1 MASPDTTNILQQVQT
16 YQSSDLAYLINL
28 NCFVT
33 TSNTKFLNF
42 EDMIGNLGDT
52 VTFDRTPR
60 YVTANSLVI
69 TAQGSVQR
77 LQTLTVNN
85 AQNVAY
91 NFTAQ
96 QVLFN
101 VEEYWD
107 KFAKSAV
114 EELAANIEASVA
126 NVCVQ
131 NTFRFYGDGVTP
143 ITTFNQLAK
152 MLAFFRNFG
161 AAKNNTKGYLSDI
174 AVPDIAG
181 SGLNQFATKRNDEL
195 AMSWEVGAFSRCEW
209 YQSNLLPV
217 HIAGTVG
224 NAGYTLT
231 VVSTTKN
238 ANGEITDILFVQSA
252 SNTNDASAVLAYD
265 KFQFVDNVTGY
276 NNLRFLTFVGHQ
288 PSNSPVQF
296 AAAGPLTG
304 GSAAYASN
312 ATGNGQIN
320 VKLYPPLLPGA
331 LQAASSDTMNI
342 NYDIVAGMQATVLPS
357 HRAGM
362 VNSGEPMFL
371 AMPRLTTQEPFYS
384 ASEYDEDTGVSM
396 RCYWGTVLGQNLQVM
411 AHDAIWGYTMVPEYS
426 MSVIFPL

>member
-1 MASPDTTNILQQVQT
+1 MTTTANNAILQQVAT
-16 YQSSDLAYLINL
+16 YQASDLAYLINL

-33 TSNTKFLNF
+33 TANTKFLNF
-42 EDMIGNLGDT
+42 EDKIGNLGDT

-60 YVTANSLVI
+60 YVTSNSLVI
-69 TAQGSVQR
+69 TQQASVQR
-77 LQTLTVNN
+77 VQTLTVNN

-91 NFTAQ
+91 NFTSQ
-96 QVLFN
+96 QILFN

-114 EELAANIEASVA
+114 EELSANVEASVA

-152 MLAFFRNFG
+152 MLSFFRNFG
-161 AAKNNTKGYLSDI
+161 AAKNNTKGFLSDI
-174 AVPDIAG
+174 AVPDIVG
-181 SGLNQFATKRNDEL
+181 SGLNQFAAKRNDET

-217 HIAGTVG
+217 HIAGSVG
-224 NAGYTLT
+224 IAGSVLT

-238 ANGEITDILFVQSA
+238 ANGEITAITFSGA
-252 SNTNDASAVLAYD
+252 ANNDASAILQYD
-265 KFQFVDNVTGY
+265 KFQFSDNVAGF
-276 NNLRFLTFVGHQ
+276 NNLRFLTFIGHFQ
-288 PSNSPVQF
+288 SNSPVQF
-296 AAAGPLTG
+296 AAASTAGSDG
-304 GSAAYASN
+304 G
-312 ATGNGQIN
+312 GQ
-320 VKLYPPLLPGA
+320 VTVTLYPPLLPGA
-331 LQAASSDTMNI
+331 VQAASSDTMNI

-357 HRAGM
+357 HRAG
-362 VNSGEPMFL
+362 VVHAGEPVFL
-371 AMPRLTTQEPFYS
+371 AMPTLPTQEPFYS

-396 RCYWGTVLGQNLQVM
+396 RCYWGTVLGQNQQIM
-411 AHDAIWGYTMVPEYS
+411 AHDCIWGYTMVPEYA

>member
-1 MASPDTTNILQQVQT
+1 MASPDTTNILQQVAT
-16 YQSSDLAYLINL
+16 YQASDLAYLINL

-33 TSNTKFLNF
+33 TANTKFLNF
-42 EDMIGNLGDT
+42 EDKIGNLGDT

-69 TAQGSVQR
+69 NAQASVQR
-77 LQTLTVNN
+77 VQTLTVNN

-91 NFTAQ
+91 NFTSQ
-96 QVLFN
+96 QILFN

-114 EELAANIEASVA
+114 EELSANVEASVA

-152 MLAFFRNFG
+152 MLSFYRNFG
-161 AAKNNTKGYLSDI
+161 APKNETKGFLSDI
-174 AVPDIAG
+174 AVPDIVA
-181 SGLNQFATKRNDEL
+181 SGLNQFATKRNDET
-195 AMSWEVGAFSRCEW
+195 AMSWEIGAFSRCEW

-217 HIAGTVG
+217 HIAGTIG
-224 NAGYTLT
+224 NAGTILT

-238 ANGEITDILFVQSA
+238 TNGEITNILFSQPT
-252 SNTNDASAVLAYD
+252 SNTNDPAAVLQYD
-265 KFQFVDNVTGY
+265 KFQFSDNVSTF
-276 NNLRFLTFVGHQ
+276 NNLRFLTFTGHF
-288 PSNSPVQF
+288 PSSSPVQF
-296 AAAGPLTG
+296 AAAAT
-304 GSAAYASN
+304 AASN
-312 ATGNGQIN
+312 AVGNGQIN
-320 VKLYPPLLPGA
+320 VTLYPPLLPGA
-331 LQAASSDTMNI
+331 VQAASSDTMNI
-342 NYDIVAGMQATVLPS
+342 NYDIVAGMQVTVLPS
-357 HRAGM
+357 HRAG
-362 VNSGEPMFL
+362 VVHAGEPVFL
-371 AMPRLTTQEPFYS
+371 AMPTLPTQEPFYS

-411 AHDAIWGYTMVPEYS
+411 AHDCIWGYTMVPEYA

>member
-1 MASPDTTNILQQVQT
+1 MAAPDTANILQQVAT

-33 TSNTKFLNF
+33 TANTKFLNF
-42 EDMIGNLGDT
+42 EDKIGNLGDT

-69 TAQGSVQR
+69 TSQASVQR
-77 LQTLTVNN
+77 VQTLTVNN

-91 NFTAQ
+91 NFTSQ
-96 QVLFN
+96 QILFN

-161 AAKNNTKGYLSDI
+161 AAKNDTKGFLSDI
-174 AVPDIAG
+174 SVPDIVG
-181 SGLNQFATKRNDEL
+181 SGLNQFATKRNDET
-195 AMSWEVGAFSRCEW
+195 AMSWEIGSFARTEW

-217 HIAGTVG
+217 HIAGTEG
-224 NAGYTLT
+224 NEGSVLT

-238 ANGEITDILFVQSA
+238 TNGEITAITFSGTDAA
-252 SNTNDASAVLAYD
+252 SDPSSVLQYD
-265 KFQFVDNVTGY
+265 KFQFSDNVGSF
-276 NNLRFLTFVGHQ
+276 NNLRFLTFTGHF

-296 AAAGPLTG
+296 AAAATAASTA
-304 GSAAYASN
+304 GSQV
-312 ATGNGQIN
+312 T
-320 VKLYPPLLPGA
+320 VTLYPPLLPGA
-331 LQAASSDTMNI
+331 VQAASSDTMNI
-342 NYDIVAGMQATVLPS
+342 NYDILPGMQVTVLPS
-357 HRAGM
+357 HRAG
-362 VNSGEPMFL
+362 VVHSGQPLFL
-371 AMPRLTTQEPFYS
+371 AMPMLPTQEPFYS

-411 AHDAIWGYTMVPEYS
+411 VHDAIWGYTMVPEYA
-426 MSVIFPL
+426 MAVINPL

>member
-1 MASPDTTNILQQVQT
+1 MTTSNASAILQQVAT
-16 YQSSDLAYLINL
+16 YQESDLAYLINL

-33 TSNTKFLNF
+33 TANTKFLNF
-42 EDMIGNLGDT
+42 EDKIGNLGDT

-60 YVTANSLVI
+60 YVTNNSLVI
-69 TAQGSVQR
+69 STQTSVQR
-77 LQTLTVNN
+77 VQTLTVNN

-91 NFTAQ
+91 NFTSQ
-96 QVLFN
+96 QILFN

-114 EELAANIEASVA
+114 EELSANVEASVA

-161 AAKNNTKGYLSDI
+161 AAKNNTKGFLSDI
-174 AVPDIAG
+174 AVPDIVG
-181 SGLNQFATKRNDEL
+181 SGLNQFATKRNDET

-217 HIAGTVG
+217 HIAGTEGQQGTV
-224 NAGYTLT
+224 LT

-238 ANGEITDILFVQSA
+238 ANGEITAITFSGTNA
-252 SNTNDASAVLAYD
+252 ANDASSVLQYD
-265 KFQFVDNVTGY
+265 KFQFSDNVAGF
-276 NNLRFLTFVGHQ
+276 NDLRFLTFIGHFQ
-288 PSNSPVQF
+288 SNSPVQF
-296 AAAGPLTG
+296 AAASTAASTA
-304 GSAAYASN
+304 GSQV
-312 ATGNGQIN
+312 T
-320 VKLYPPLLPGA
+320 VTLYPPLLPGA

-357 HRAGM
+357 HRAG
-362 VNSGEPMFL
+362 VLHAGEPVFL
-371 AMPRLTTQEPFYS
+371 AMPTLPTQEPFYS

-396 RCYWGTVLGQNLQVM
+396 RCYWGTVLGQNQQIM
-411 AHDAIWGYTMVPEYS
+411 AHDCIWGYTMVPEYA
-426 MSVIFPL
+426 MAVIFPL

>member
-1 MASPDTTNILQQVQT
+1 MAAPDTTNILTQVRT
-16 YQSSDLAYLINL
+16 YQASDLAYLINL

-33 TSNTKFLNF
+33 TANTKFLNF
-42 EDMIGNLGDT
+42 EDKVGNLGDT

-69 TAQGSVQR
+69 STQASVQR
-77 LQTLTVNN
+77 VQTLTVDN

-91 NFTAQ
+91 NFTSQ
-96 QVLFN
+96 QILFN
-101 VEEYWD
+101 VDEYWD

-114 EELAANIEASVA
+114 EELAANVEASVA

-152 MLAFFRNFG
+152 MLSFYRNFG
-161 AAKNNTKGYLSDI
+161 APKNETKGYLSDI
-174 AVPDIAG
+174 AVPDIVG
-181 SGLNQFATKRNDEL
+181 SGLNQFATKRNDET
-195 AMSWEVGAFSRCEW
+195 AMSWEIGSFSRCEW

-217 HIAGTVG
+217 HISGSVGIVGTE
-224 NAGYTLT
+224 LT
-231 VVSTTKN
+231 VVSTGKN
-238 ANGEITDILFVQSA
+238 ANGEIITITFSGVVTSP
-252 SNTNDASAVLAYD
+252 DASAVLQYD
-265 KFQFVDNVTGY
+265 KFQFSDNVAGF
-276 NNLRFLTFVGHQ
+276 NNLRFLTFTGHF

-296 AAAGPLTG
+296 AAAATAASSG
-304 GSAAYASN
+304 GSV
-312 ATGNGQIN
+312 T
-320 VKLYPPLLPGA
+320 VTLYPPLLPGA

-342 NYDIVAGMQATVLPS
+342 NYDIVAGMKVTVLPS
-357 HRAGM
+357 HRAGVLM
-362 VNSGEPMFL
+362 AGQPLFL
-371 AMPRLTTQEPFYS
+371 AMPTLPTQEPFYS

-411 AHDAIWGYTMVPEYS
+411 AHDCIWGYTMVPEYS

>member
-33 TSNTKFLNF
+33 TANTKFLNF
-42 EDMIGNLGDT
+42 EDRIGNLGDT

-69 TAQGSVQR
+69 AAQASVQR
-77 LQTLTVNN
+77 VQSLVVNN

-96 QVLFN
+96 QILFN

-161 AAKNNTKGYLSDI
+161 AAKNDTKGFLSDI
-174 AVPDIAG
+174 AIPDIVG
-181 SGLNQFATKRNDEL
+181 SGLNQFATKRNDET
-195 AMSWEVGAFSRCEW
+195 AMSWEIGSFSRCEW

-217 HIAGTVG
+217 HIAGTEGTQGTV
-224 NAGYTLT
+224 LT
-231 VVSTTKN
+231 VVSTVKN
-238 ANGEITDILFVQSA
+238 ANGEITSITFSGTSAASDAASILQ
-252 SNTNDASAVLAYD
+252 YD
-265 KFQFVDNVTGY
+265 KFQFSDNIAGF
-276 NNLRFLTFVGHQ
+276 NNLRFLTFIGHF

-296 AAAGPLTG
+296 AAAATAASTS
-304 GSAAYASN
+304 GSQV
-312 ATGNGQIN
+312 T
-320 VKLYPPLLPGA
+320 VTLYPPLLPGA

-357 HRAGM
+357 HRAG
-362 VNSGEPMFL
+362 VIHSGQPLFL
-371 AMPRLTTQEPFYS
+371 AMPMLPSQEPFYA

-411 AHDAIWGYTMVPEYS
+411 VHDAIWGYTMVPEYA
-426 MSVIFPL
+426 MAVIFPL

>member
-1 MASPDTTNILQQVQT
+1 MASPDVTNILQQVAT

-33 TSNTKFLNF
+33 TANTKFLNF
-42 EDMIGNLGDT
+42 EDKIGNLGDT

-69 TAQGSVQR
+69 TTQASVQR
-77 LQTLTVNN
+77 VQTLTVNN

-96 QVLFN
+96 QILFN

-161 AAKNNTKGYLSDI
+161 AAKNDTKGFLSDI
-174 AVPDIAG
+174 AVPDIVG
-181 SGLNQFATKRNDEL
+181 SGLNQFATKRNDET
-195 AMSWEVGAFSRCEW
+195 AMSWEIGSFSRCEW

-217 HIAGTVG
+217 HISGTEGQQGTV
-224 NAGYTLT
+224 LT
-231 VVSTTKN
+231 VVSTNKN
-238 ANGEITDILFVQSA
+238 TNNEITAITFSGTHAA
-252 SNTNDASAVLAYD
+252 SDAASVLQYD
-265 KFQFVDNVTGY
+265 KFQFSDGVSGQP
-276 NNLRFLTFVGHQ
+276 NLRFLTFTGHF

-296 AAAGPLTG
+296 AAAATAASTG
-304 GSAAYASN
+304 GSQV
-312 ATGNGQIN
+312 T
-320 VKLYPPLLPGA
+320 VTLYPPLLPGP

-342 NYDIVAGMQATVLPS
+342 NYDIVAGMQVTVLPS
-357 HRAGM
+357 HRAG
-362 VNSGEPMFL
+362 VVHSGQPLFL
-371 AMPRLTTQEPFYS
+371 AMPMLPTQEPFYS

-411 AHDAIWGYTMVPEYS
+411 VHDAIWGYTMVPE
-426 MSVIFPL
+426 MAMAVIFPL

>member
-1 MASPDTTNILQQVQT
+1 MASPDVSNILQQVQT
-16 YQSSDLAYLINL
+16 YQSSDLAYLVNL
-28 NCFVT
+28 NCFIT

-60 YVTANSLVI
+60 YVTANTLVI
-69 TAQGSVQR
+69 SAQASVQR
-77 LQTLTVNN
+77 VQTLTVNN

-96 QVLFN
+96 QILFN

-143 ITTFNQLAK
+143 ITSFNQLAK

-161 AAKNNTKGYLSDI
+161 AAKNNTKAFLSDI

-181 SGLNQFATKRNDEL
+181 SGLNQFATERNDDL
-195 AMSWEVGAFSRCEW
+195 AMSWQLGPWARCEW
-209 YQSNLLPV
+209 YESNLLPV
-217 HIAGTVG
+217 HAAGTEG
-224 NAGYTLT
+224 DAGSTLT

-238 ANGEITDILFVQSA
+238 ANGEITAITFSGCSA
-252 SNTNDASAVLAYD
+252 ASDADSVKQYD
-265 KFQFVDNVTGY
+265 KFQFVDNVSTY
-276 NNLRFLTFVGHQ
+276 TNLRFLTFIGHFT
-288 PSNSPVQF
+288 SNSPVQF
-296 AAAGPLTG
+296 AASADAASTGASQVTVTLT
-304 GSAAYASN
+304 
-312 ATGNGQIN
+312 T
-320 VKLYPPLLPGA
+320 PLLPGA
-331 LQAASSDTMNI
+331 LQAASSNTMNI
-342 NYDIVAGMQATVLPS
+342 NADIVAGMQVTVLPS
-357 HRAGM
+357 HRAG
-362 VNSGEPMFL
+362 VVHSGDPLFL
-371 AMPRLTTQEPFYS
+371 AMPRLPTQEPFYS
-384 ASEYDEDTGVSM
+384 ASEYDEDTGVAM

-411 AHDAIWGYTMVPEYS
+411 AHDAIWGYTMVGEYA
-426 MSVIFPL
+426 MSIIFPL

>member
-1 MASPDTTNILQQVQT
+1 MADVVNILQQVAT

-42 EDMIGNLGDT
+42 EDKIGNLGDT

-69 TAQGSVQR
+69 TSQSSVQR
-77 LQTLTVNN
+77 VQTLVVDN

-96 QVLFN
+96 QILFN

-161 AAKNNTKGYLSDI
+161 AAKNDTKGFLSDI
-174 AVPDIAG
+174 AVPDIVG
-181 SGLNQFATKRNDEL
+181 SGLNQFAMQRNDET
-195 AMSWEVGAFSRCEW
+195 AMSWEIGSFSRTEW

-217 HIAGTVG
+217 HIAGTEGVQG
-224 NAGYTLT
+224 SVLT

-238 ANGEITDILFVQSA
+238 ANGEITAITFSGANTA
-252 SNTNDASAVLAYD
+252 SDASSVLKYD
-265 KFQFVDNVTGY
+265 KFQFSDGVSGQP
-276 NNLRFLTFVGHQ
+276 NLRFLTFTGHFV
-288 PSNSPVQF
+288 SNSPVQF
-296 AAAGPLTG
+296 AAAATAASTA
-304 GSAAYASN
+304 GSQV
-312 ATGNGQIN
+312 T
-320 VKLYPPLLPGA
+320 VTLYPPLLPGA
-331 LQAASSDTMNI
+331 VQAASSDTMNI
-342 NYDIVAGMQATVLPS
+342 NVDIVAGMQATVLPS
-357 HRAGM
+357 HRAG
-362 VNSGEPMFL
+362 VVHSGNPLFL
-371 AMPRLTTQEPFYS
+371 AMPRLPTQEPFYS
-384 ASEYDEDTGVSM
+384 ASEFDEDTGVSM
-396 RCYWGTVLGQNLQVM
+396 RCYWGTVLGQNQQIM

>member
-1 MASPDTTNILQQVQT
+1 MASPDTTNILQQVAT

-42 EDMIGNLGDT
+42 EDKIGNLGDT

-60 YVTANSLVI
+60 YTTANSLVI
-69 TAQGSVQR
+69 TSQASVQR
-77 LQTLTVNN
+77 VQTLTVNN

-96 QVLFN
+96 QILFN

-143 ITTFNQLAK
+143 ITTFNQLAQ

-161 AAKNNTKGYLSDI
+161 AAKNDTKGFLADL
-174 AVPDIAG
+174 AVPAIVG
-181 SGLNQFATKRNDEL
+181 SGLNQFATKRNDET
-195 AMSWEVGAFSRCEW
+195 AMSWEIGSFSRCEW

-217 HIAGTVG
+217 HIAGTEGQQGTV
-224 NAGYTLT
+224 LT

-238 ANGEITDILFVQSA
+238 ANGEITAITFSGTNAA
-252 SNTNDASAVLAYD
+252 SDPSSVLQYD
-265 KFQFVDNVTGY
+265 KFQFSDGVDGVPD
-276 NNLRFLTFVGHQ
+276 LRFLTFVGHF
-288 PSNSPVQF
+288 PSDSPVQF
-296 AAAGPLTG
+296 AAAAT
-304 GSAAYASN
+304 AASTA
-312 ATGNGQIN
+312 GNE
-320 VKLYPPLLPGA
+320 VTVTLYPPLLPGVV
-331 LQAASSDTMNI
+331 QAASSDTMNI
-342 NYDIVAGMQATVLPS
+342 NYDIVAGMQVTVLPS
-357 HRAGM
+357 HRAG
-362 VNSGEPMFL
+362 VVHSGQPLFL
-371 AMPRLTTQEPFYS
+371 AMPQLPTQEPFYS
-384 ASEYDEDTGVSM
+384 AAEYDEDTGVSL

-411 AHDAIWGYTMVPEYS
+411 VHDAIWGYTMVPEYA
-426 MSVIFPL
+426 MAIIFPL

>member
-1 MASPDTTNILQQVQT
+1 MASPDVTNILQQVAT

-33 TSNTKFLNF
+33 TANTKFLNF
-42 EDMIGNLGDT
+42 EDKIGNLGDT

-77 LQTLTVNN
+77 VQTLTVNN

-96 QVLFN
+96 QILFN

-161 AAKNNTKGYLSDI
+161 AAKNDTKGFLSDI
-174 AVPDIAG
+174 AVPDIVG
-181 SGLNQFATKRNDEL
+181 SGLNQFAQKRNDET
-195 AMSWEVGAFSRCEW
+195 AMSWEIGAFSRCDW

-217 HIAGTVG
+217 HISGTEGQQGTV
-224 NAGYTLT
+224 LT
-231 VVSTTKN
+231 VVSTVKN
-238 ANGEITDILFVQSA
+238 TNGEITQIVFSGTNAANDVA
-252 SNTNDASAVLAYD
+252 SVLQYD
-265 KFQFVDNVTGY
+265 KFQFSDGVAGFND
-276 NNLRFLTFVGHQ
+276 LRFLTFTGHFQ
-288 PSNSPVQF
+288 SNSPVQF
-296 AAAGPLTG
+296 AAAATA
-304 GSAAYASN
+304 GSTAGSQV
-312 ATGNGQIN
+312 T
-320 VKLYPPLLPGA
+320 VTLYPPLLPGKV
-331 LQAASSDTMNI
+331 QAASSDTMNI
-342 NYDIVAGMQATVLPS
+342 NYDIVAGMQVTVLPS
-357 HRAGM
+357 HRAG
-362 VNSGEPMFL
+362 VVHSGNPLFL
-371 AMPRLTTQEPFYS
+371 AMPQLPTQEPFYS
-384 ASEYDEDTGVSM
+384 SSEYDEDTGVSM

-411 AHDAIWGYTMVPEYS
+411 VHDAIWGYTMVPE
-426 MSVIFPL
+426 MAMAVIFPL

>member
-1 MASPDTTNILQQVQT
+1 MASPDITNILQQVQT

-33 TSNTKFLNF
+33 TANTKFLNF
-42 EDMIGNLGDT
+42 EDRIGNLGDT

-69 TAQGSVQR
+69 AAQASVQR
-77 LQTLTVNN
+77 VQSLVVNN

-96 QVLFN
+96 QILFN

-161 AAKNNTKGYLSDI
+161 AAKNDTKGFLSDI
-174 AVPDIAG
+174 AIPDIVG
-181 SGLNQFATKRNDEL
+181 SGLNQFATKRNDET
-195 AMSWEVGAFSRCEW
+195 AMSWEIGSFSRCEW

-217 HIAGTVG
+217 HIAGTEGTQGTV
-224 NAGYTLT
+224 LT
-231 VVSTTKN
+231 VVSTVKN
-238 ANGEITDILFVQSA
+238 ANGEITSITFSGTSAASDAASILQ
-252 SNTNDASAVLAYD
+252 YD
-265 KFQFVDNVTGY
+265 KFQFSDNIAGF
-276 NNLRFLTFVGHQ
+276 NNLRFLTFIGHF

-296 AAAGPLTG
+296 AAAATAASTS
-304 GSAAYASN
+304 GSQV
-312 ATGNGQIN
+312 T
-320 VKLYPPLLPGA
+320 VTLYPPLLPGA

-357 HRAGM
+357 HRAG
-362 VNSGEPMFL
+362 VIHSGQPLFL
-371 AMPRLTTQEPFYS
+371 AMPMLPSQEPFYA

-411 AHDAIWGYTMVPEYS
+411 VHDAIWGYTMVPEYA
-426 MSVIFPL
+426 MAVIFPL